1 MGAAGGELDA
11 LIGQYPAE
19 VNLQRLSRDFGT
31 PHPVMAQN
39 YACELL
45 NMQPFPAFGGN
56 SSRLLGESWDST
68 NLYWARL
75 ADEKGYSPVM
85 LNRLVPELTR
95 HMVANIFATDIED
108 WLALMRAMKETGEE
122 FRQGKIVL
130 PQVTEAASSNQ
141 EAGVLPEQSPAA
153 SAPGGPQINGIQD
166 KQWQSDI
173 YSSIPICSCVS
184 FLGGRLTGA
193 QDDSTNI
200 RVNVDLV
207 QLNVAVTDSKGNY
220 ISGLGPENFA
230 ITEDKIPER
239 IATFEEGNEPARQVF
254 SQRRT
259 RLPAQPVA
267 PGPLGRESKTAT
279 VVNAMPPRKPIPP
292 GVGEDASTLPAQ
304 VAGANV
310 FVLFDTSNYMYRGFV
325 FAQDAITDFVRS
337 LESANK
343 VAFYSYSRDLSR
355 NSALTSDRAQVLRG
369 VRSTVAGDDAAL
381 YNCLL
386 LTVEDA
392 ARYTGRKV
400 VVVFS
405 NGPDN
410 ASLVPPEDVAE
421 LAQSTGTIIYMISTR
436 EAQLEPIST
445 AVFERMSKATG
456 GKAYFARSWSDE
468 KKAFAFIQED
478 LAHLY
483 SLSYYPQPNPSAGW
497 RAITVKLVGKDLQKY
512 HVRTRAGYRLQQAHA
527 AANNSAELEAER
539 SVGVS
544 KVAKTAQ
551 ESEARASAPYWL

>member
-1 MGAAGGELDA
+1 MTKRPL
-11 LIGQYPAE
+11 LI
-19 VNLQRLSRDFGT
+19 
-31 PHPVMAQN
+31 
-39 YACELL
+39 
-45 NMQPFPAFGGN
+45 
-56 SSRLLGESWDST
+56 
-68 NLYWARL
+68 
-75 ADEKGYSPVM
+75 
-85 LNRLVPELTR
+85 VPIAVGFL
-95 HMVANIFATDIED
+95 
-108 WLALMRAMKETGEE
+108 
-122 FRQGKIVL
+122 
-130 PQVTEAASSNQ
+130 
-141 EAGVLPEQSPAA
+141 
-153 SAPGGPQINGIQD
+153 
-166 KQWQSDI
+166 
-173 YSSIPICSCVS
+173 
-184 FLGGRLTGA
+184 FLGGRITGA
-193 QDDSTNI
+193 QDDTTNI

-207 QLNVAVTDSKGNY
+207 QLNVAVTDNKGNY

-239 IATFEEGNEPARQVF
+239 IATFEEGNEPARQVI
-254 SQRRT
+254 Q
-259 RLPAQPVA
+259 PAPNVAAAKPGAPSPQPVA
-267 PGPLGRESKTAT
+267 QTKP
-279 VVNAMPPRKPIPP
+279 AMVAAAAPPEKGHPAA
-292 GVGEDASTLPAQ
+292 VGEDLATLPSQ
-304 VAGANV
+304 VPGANV

-337 LESANK
+337 LEAANK

-483 SLSYYPQPNPSAGW
+483 ALSYYPQPNPSTGW
-497 RAITVKLVGKDLQKY
+497 RTITVKLVGKDLQKY
-512 HVRTRAGYRLQQAHA
+512 HVRTRAGYRLQQAHSA
-527 AANNSAELEAER
+527 AGNSADLEAE
-539 SVGVS
+539 SVQ
-544 KVAKTAQ
+544 K
-551 ESEARASAPYWL
+551 

>member
-1 MGAAGGELDA
+1 MRRKTLFLLRLFSLLFVGHGSGFEAQESPDLHVV
-11 LIGQYPAE
+11 
-19 VNLQRLSRDFGT
+19 VN
-31 PHPVMAQN
+31 
-39 YACELL
+39 
-45 NMQPFPAFGGN
+45 
-56 SSRLLGESWDST
+56 
-68 NLYWARL
+68 
-75 ADEKGYSPVM
+75 
-85 LNRLVPELTR
+85 
-95 HMVANIFATDIED
+95 
-108 WLALMRAMKETGEE
+108 
-122 FRQGKIVL
+122 
-130 PQVTEAASSNQ
+130 
-141 EAGVLPEQSPAA
+141 
-153 SAPGGPQINGIQD
+153 
-166 KQWQSDI
+166 
-173 YSSIPICSCVS
+173 
-184 FLGGRLTGA
+184 
-193 QDDSTNI
+193 
-200 RVNVDLV
+200 LV
-207 QLNVAVTDSKGNY
+207 QLNVAVTDKKGNY
-220 ISGLGPENFA
+220 VTGLKPKDFSVVEDG
-230 ITEDKIPER
+230 ITEK
-239 IATFEEGNEPARQVF
+239 IATFAEGTEPAVSLIGASGSSDRG
-254 SQRRT
+254 SD
-259 RLPAQPVA
+259 L
-267 PGPLGRESKTAT
+267 SKGSSAVDSPQTL
-279 VVNAMPPRKPIPP
+279 
-292 GVGEDASTLPAQ
+292 DAL

-325 FAQDAITDFVRS
+325 FAQDAITEFVRS
-337 LESANK
+337 LEAANK

-483 SLSYYPQPNPSAGW
+483 ALSYYPQPNPSTGW
-497 RAITVKLVGKDLQKY
+497 RTITVKLVGKDMQKY
-512 HVRTRAGYRLQQAHA
+512 HVRPRAGYRVQQAHAA
-527 AANNSAELEAER
+527 AANNSAELEPE
-539 SVGVS
+539 
-544 KVAKTAQ
+544 TI
-551 ESEARASAPYWL
+551 

>member
-1 MGAAGGELDA
+1 M
-11 LIGQYPAE
+11 
-19 VNLQRLSRDFGT
+19 
-31 PHPVMAQN
+31 MAKRH
-39 YACELL
+39 LL
-45 NMQPFPAFGGN
+45 FLP
-56 SSRLLGESWDST
+56 T
-68 NLYWARL
+68 
-75 ADEKGYSPVM
+75 
-85 LNRLVPELTR
+85 LVTLFFVGDR
-95 HMVANIFATDIED
+95 F
-108 WLALMRAMKETGEE
+108 
-122 FRQGKIVL
+122 
-130 PQVTEAASSNQ
+130 
-141 EAGVLPEQSPAA
+141 
-153 SAPGGPQINGIQD
+153 
-166 KQWQSDI
+166 
-173 YSSIPICSCVS
+173 
-184 FLGGRLTGA
+184 TGA

-220 ISGLGPENFA
+220 ISGLGPENFV
-230 ITEDKIPER
+230 ISEDKISER
-239 IATFEEGNEPARQVF
+239 IATFEEGNEPARQVLQPGPNAA
-254 SQRRT
+254 SGK
-259 RLPAQPVA
+259 PAA
-267 PGPLGRESKTAT
+267 PGTPSAAKTNSPAVAAKA
-279 VVNAMPPRKPIPP
+279 VVKTSP
-292 GVGEDASTLPAQ
+292 GAVGEDVATLPSQ
-304 VAGANV
+304 ITGANV

-337 LESANK
+337 LEGANK

-355 NSALTSDRAQVLRG
+355 NSALTADRSQVLRG

-456 GKAYFARSWSDE
+456 GKAYFARSWNDE

-483 SLSYYPQPNPSAGW
+483 SLSYYPQPNPSTGW
-497 RAITVKLVGKDLQKY
+497 RTITVKLVGKDLQKY
-512 HVRTRAGYRLQQAHA
+512 HVRTRAGYRVQQAHA
-527 AANNSAELEAER
+527 AASNSAELEPAA
-539 SVGVS
+539 VP
-544 KVAKTAQ
+544 K
-551 ESEARASAPYWL
+551 